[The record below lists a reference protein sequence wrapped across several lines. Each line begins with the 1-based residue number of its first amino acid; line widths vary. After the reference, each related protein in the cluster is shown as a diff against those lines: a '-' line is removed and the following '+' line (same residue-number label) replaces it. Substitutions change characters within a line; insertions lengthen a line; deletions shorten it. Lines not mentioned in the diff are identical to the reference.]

1 MCLGGYLFFYP
12 PEQKEEAN
20 MSSQFKQN
28 LLSYQEVADIL
39 GLKPNTIR
47 AWVSARKIPFVKLGS
62 AVRFTPKMVDEIIE
76 KSTRGAI
83 T

>member
-1 MCLGGYLFFYP
+1 MTI
-12 PEQKEEAN
+12 QN
-20 MSSQFKQN
+20 RQN
-28 LLSYQEVADIL
+28 LLTYRDVAQIL
-39 GLKPNTIR
+39 GLKENTLR
-47 AWVSARKIPFVKLGS
+47 VWVSARRIPFVKLGS